1 MKALLLLLLKLTR
14 EGGAELA
21 SVVEASR
28 LGRSEALRRLKEAE
42 RMGLLEIKGGKIH
55 ADYSKRL
62 MMAVEAL
69 RFGADP
75 EKVSRLLDWREF
87 ERLSSSILERNG
99 YEAFL
104 HLVFRDGETGRRR
117 EIDVLGVKEFLI
129 LCLDCKSWRRGWYKS
144 RISLAAKE
152 QLERSEALSRELPSL
167 ARKLKLSRRRGE
179 YRIIPLVLT
188 LADVPYRIL
197 EGSLVVP
204 ILRFRAFLYE
214 LPGALYGPLAPQIT
228 ARV

>member
-1 MKALLLLLLKLTR
+1 MKAVLLPLLKLTR
-14 EGGAELA
+14 GGSAELA

-42 RMGLLEIKGGKIH
+42 RMGLLEIKGEKIRV
-55 ADYSKRL
+55 DYRKRL
-62 MMAVEAL
+62 TMAVEAL

-87 ERLSSSILERNG
+87 ERLSSSILEQNG

-104 HLVFRDGETGRRR
+104 HLVFRDGETGRRH
-117 EIDVLGVKEFLI
+117 EMDVLGVKEFLI

-144 RISLAAKE
+144 RVSLAAKK
-152 QLERSEALSRELPSL
+152 QLERSEALGRELPSL
-167 ARKLKLSRRRGE
+167 ARKLKLSRGE
-179 YRIIPLVLT
+179 YKILPLVLT

-204 ILRFRAFLYE
+204 ILRFKAFLYE
-214 LPGALYGPLAPQIT
+214 LPGALYGPLAPPIT